1 MEDLSLHILDIAEN
15 SIDAGASLVRIRI
28 EEETKGDRLSITISD
43 NGRGINSERLKMVTD
58 PFFTTKTVRRIGLG
72 LPLLKQAAEE
82 CGGLFSISSEE
93 GQGTTIS
100 ASFMRSHID
109 RKPLGDLASTLTTLI
124 AGNPEVDYILEY
136 SRDNYNYRLDT
147 SWVRKELGGLP
158 LNTPKVLELIRE
170 EIKAGTS
177 P

>member
-15 SIDAGASLVRIRI
+15 SIDAGAGLIRI
-28 EEETKGDRLSITISD
+28 CLEEDTKGDMLNITISD
-43 NGRGINSERLKMVTD
+43 NGRGIDSETLKMVTD

-82 CGGLFSISSEE
+82 CGGLFSIISEE
-93 GQGTTIS
+93 GQGTTI
-100 ASFMRSHID
+100 AVSFIQSHID

-136 SRDNYNYRLDT
+136 KRDGYNFRLDT
-147 SWVRKELGGLP
+147 SWVRKELGELP

-170 EIKAGTS
+170 EIRSGLS